1 MNLKK
6 IFLTFLFG
14 AMALASQAQTTLTN
28 ERDSLS
34 YAIGINIGQS
44 LQSQGLNPDPQIIGN
59 AIADLLNAKNLVI
72 DPNECGMFIQSYMQ
86 KAMNKI
92 ANENL
97 AAGQA
102 FLEKNK
108 TREGVV
114 TLPSGLQYEIIKAG
128 DGPKPLGT
136 DKVQVHYHGTLI
148 DGTVFDSS
156 VERGT
161 PATFGVN
168 QVIKGWIEGL
178 QLMPTGSKWKL
189 FIPADLA
196 YGPRGQGKIGP
207 NSTLIFDVEL
217 LAINL

>member
-14 AMALASQAQTTLTN
+14 AAALASQAQTTLTN

-44 LQSQGLNPDPQIIGN
+44 LQSQGLNPDPKIIGN

-92 ANENL
+92 ADENL

-217 LAINL
+217 LAINP